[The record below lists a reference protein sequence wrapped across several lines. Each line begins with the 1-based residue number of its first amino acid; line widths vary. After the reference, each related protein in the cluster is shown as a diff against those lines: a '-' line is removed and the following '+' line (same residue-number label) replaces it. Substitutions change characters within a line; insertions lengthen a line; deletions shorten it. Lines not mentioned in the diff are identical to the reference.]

1 MAKVIE
7 SKDKLILKLNFWE
20 QIGSLHKSISVEKSK
35 LLEKKVVINPWSKD
49 VLRGFRAPG
58 AAIPFVILLG
68 TMRFK
73 GGKDFTAIYKRLP
86 VEIYEFKNESFNRWI
101 ISTK

>member
-20 QIGSLHKSISVEKSK
+20 QVGSLHKSISVEKSN
-35 LLEKKVVINPWSKD
+35 LLGRKVALNPWSKD

>member
-1 MAKVIE
+1 VAKVIE

-20 QIGSLHKSISVEKSK
+20 QIGSLHKSISVEKSN

-49 VLRGFRAPG
+49 VLRGVRAPG
-58 AAIPFVILLG
+58 TGIPFVILLG
-68 TMRFK
+68 TMRFR

>member
-1 MAKVIE
+1 VAKVIE

-20 QIGSLHKSISVEKSK
+20 QIGSLHKSISVEKSN

-49 VLRGFRAPG
+49 VLRGVRAPG
-58 AAIPFVILLG
+58 TGIPFVILLG
-68 TMRFK
+68 TMRFR

-101 ISTK
+101 ISTE